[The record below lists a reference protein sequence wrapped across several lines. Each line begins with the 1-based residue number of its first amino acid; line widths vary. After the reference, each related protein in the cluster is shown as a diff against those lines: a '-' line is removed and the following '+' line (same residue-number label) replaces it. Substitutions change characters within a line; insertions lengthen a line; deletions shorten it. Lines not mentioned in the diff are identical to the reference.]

1 MIMFRFLRNIRLNQ
15 TLCYI
20 ECIMR
25 QDSNGLVRYILK
37 LSGDIYR
44 GVKLSVPPEWL
55 TSDLTVAQLRVL
67 LVLYT
72 EGPSRMTSIAS
83 SIGIAVSTA
92 TGILDNLVRKELVTR
107 RDDPEDRRLV
117 ICTLSPQGQEAINRL
132 WTMSQFQIEKLLQ
145 GLSMEQLKKTAE
157 VAEFLL
163 YNLIKKNTGA

>member
-163 YNLIKKNTGA
+163 YNLIKKNTDA